1 MFVIYINNHLWN
13 SISQIFEV
21 NNLEVKLKLNDISSA
36 SFEVS
41 NLHKENSYTNFKE
54 FNEVNVYKIED
65 NKEKLIFE
73 WVVRSVEADLYKTK
87 IVLNDKLFLLK
98 NKILYTD
105 KNYLNTSIKWI
116 LQDILNTIN
125 SRYNARISLE
135 SNINTTITKSYKK
148 WQTFFDILKDLSL
161 NWYEFEIKNN
171 ILKFNNSIWEDRSS
185 WSKFVEF
192 SYDIKFPWSRTI
204 DTAKIEYD
212 SDNIA
217 WALISKD
224 TWETYDQ
231 ISIETF
237 WRVEKYFISWD
248 KNILLSERKES
259 VRELEITPISYDF
272 FVANLWDIVKVF
284 IDAWNDIMFFDTN
297 LKVIEK
303 NYKSWELDKVT
314 IKVNKWSL
322 KTLNLIETI
331 ADLKNRTKNLEI

>member
-1 MFVIYINNHLWN
+1 MFVIYINDYLWN
-13 SISQIFEV
+13 SLSQVFEI

-41 NLHKENSYTNFKE
+41 NLHKENSYVNFKE
-54 FNEVNVYKIED
+54 FNEVNIYKIEE

-73 WVVRSVEADLYKTK
+73 WVIRSVESDLYKTK

-105 KNYLNTSIKWI
+105 KNYSNIAINSI
-116 LQDILNTIN
+116 LQENLNIIN
-125 SRYNARISLE
+125 SRFNTWIVLETNITSLV
-135 SNINTTITKSYKK
+135 SKNYKA
-148 WQTFFDILKDLSL
+148 WQTFFDILKDLAL
-161 NWYEFEIKNN
+161 NWYEFEVKNN
-171 ILKFNNSIWEDRSS
+171 ALRFYNSIWEDRSY
-185 WSKFVEF
+185 WNKFVEF

-212 SDNIA
+212 ADNIA

-224 TWETYDQ
+224 TWEIYDQ
-231 ISIETF
+231 TSIDTF
-237 WRVEKYFISWD
+237 WRIEKYFISWD

-272 FVANLWDIVKVF
+272 FVVNLWDIIKVF
-284 IDAWNDIMFFDTN
+284 IDAGNDIMFFDTN

-303 NYKSWELDKVT
+303 SYKSWELDKVS
-314 IKVNKWSL
+314 IKLSTWSV

-331 ADLKNRTKNLEI
+331 TDLKNRTKNLEI

>member
-1 MFVIYINNHLWN
+1 MFVIYINNILWDN
-13 SISQIFEV
+13 ISQIFEV
-21 NNLEVKLKLNDISSA
+21 NNLEVKLKLNDISTA

-41 NLHKENSYTNFKE
+41 NLYVENTYKNFKE
-54 FNEVNVYKIED
+54 FNEVNIFKIEN
-65 NKEKLIFE
+65 NKEKLMFSWII
-73 WVVRSVEADLYKTK
+73 RSVEADLFKTK
-87 IVLNDKLFLLK
+87 VTLNDKIFLLK
-98 NKILYTD
+98 NKLLYSDKTYENIWVNSILTE
-105 KNYLNTSIKWI
+105 
-116 LQDILNTIN
+116 ILNEVN
-125 SRYNARISLE
+125 SRYDSWIILETNANELV
-135 SNINTTITKSYKK
+135 TKNYRK
-148 WQTFFDILKDLSL
+148 WQTYFDILKDLAL
-161 NWYEFEIKNN
+161 NWYEFEVRNN
-171 ILKFNNSIWEDRSS
+171 KLYFKESIWIDRTS
-185 WSKFVEF
+185 WAEFVEF

-212 SDNIA
+212 ADNIA

-231 ISIETF
+231 TSIETF
-237 WRVEKYFISWD
+237 WRIEKYFISWD

-272 FVANLWDIVKVF
+272 FVANLGDIVKVF